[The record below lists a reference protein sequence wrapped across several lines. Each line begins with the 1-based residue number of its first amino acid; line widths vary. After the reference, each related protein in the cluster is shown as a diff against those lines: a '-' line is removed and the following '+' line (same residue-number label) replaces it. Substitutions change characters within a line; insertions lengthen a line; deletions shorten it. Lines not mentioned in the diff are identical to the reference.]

1 MHKSFRLLPLVTVL
15 ALSGC
20 MSLAPDYERPEAPV
34 AQVWPQDEA
43 SRNAE
48 LLVNGLA
55 QWSDFFTD
63 ARLHQLISLG
73 LENNRSLRSA
83 VFNVERARALYN
95 VSRSELL
102 PSVAAVADET
112 AKRTPES
119 VSTTGRQVT
128 SHTYSASLAMTSY
141 ELDLFGRVRS
151 SNEMALQSYFQTQA
165 AQRTA
170 QMTVVTEIASTWLSL
185 GAAKAQLK
193 LAADTLTSQQE
204 SLKLIEHSYEYGAS
218 SQLDVQRAKQTVATA
233 QNAHAA
239 ALRSVAQMRNA
250 LTMLVGAPVPEN
262 LEPNGIEL
270 NVTTKVSAVSNVPS
284 EVLLNR
290 PDIAA
295 AEAVLKSAN
304 ANIGV
309 ARANFFPRIA
319 LTGSIGTISPEF
331 SNLFDGGTR
340 FWNWAPSVSLPI
352 FTGGAN
358 ISNLRAAQAQQKAAV
373 AEYEYAIQTAFREVA
388 DALAVEGTVADQLK
402 ASEDMAAATAE
413 SYRLAQERY
422 QSGADSYLSVLD
434 SQRSNFSAQQSLITA
449 QLARATSYVTL
460 YKVMGGGS
468 QLNEEKGDK

>member
-304 ANIGV
+304 ANIGG

>member
-402 ASEDMAAATAE
+402 ASEDMAAVTAE

>member
-119 VSTTGRQVT
+119 VSTTERQVT

>member
-1 MHKSFRLLPLVTVL
+1 M
-15 ALSGC
+15 
-20 MSLAPDYERPEAPV
+20 
-34 AQVWPQDEA
+34 
-43 SRNAE
+43 
-48 LLVNGLA
+48 
-55 QWSDFFTD
+55 
-63 ARLHQLISLG
+63 
-73 LENNRSLRSA
+73 RSA

-304 ANIGV
+304 ANIWV

-352 FTGGAN
+352 SSRFP
-358 ISNLRAAQAQQKAAV
+358 QWP
-373 AEYEYAIQTAFREVA
+373 
-388 DALAVEGTVADQLK
+388 
-402 ASEDMAAATAE
+402 
-413 SYRLAQERY
+413 
-422 QSGADSYLSVLD
+422 
-434 SQRSNFSAQQSLITA
+434 QRSELLSSALIRPPVYSTMW
-449 QLARATSYVTL
+449 
-460 YKVMGGGS
+460 MGS
-468 QLNEEKGDK
+468 ITRHSPLSRDL

>member
-434 SQRSNFSAQQSLITA
+434 SQRSNFSAQQKSDYCTISSCHELCNF
-449 QLARATSYVTL
+449 V
-460 YKVMGGGS
+460 
-468 QLNEEKGDK
+468 